1 MGNFVTWGVVGLLA
15 GIAVSSGVVAWIK
28 DPSRPERLRKR
39 RAAKNQAW
47 VRNRI
52 AQHNDGG
59 VMSASINREAQTIAR
74 FRAQLEDP
82 WTHLESKS

>member
-15 GIAVSSGVVAWIK
+15 GIAVSSGIVAWVK

-52 AQHNDGG
+52 SQDS
-59 VMSASINREAQTIAR
+59 VMAASIEREAEAIAA
-74 FRAQLEDP
+74 FRSQLEDP
-82 WTHLESKS
+82 WTFLGSK